1 MRAPFAR
8 RVMPLF
14 YAALVAAWSAPAD
27 ADLHYSNSIY
37 GPFQISYAGSARN
50 AAAPGPSAPAVAES
64 ERVARELIRTN
75 RLLASV
81 EPKVNRSGDDKAKDD
96 LATAVARQ
104 VEARQAMVESQFARA
119 MRLTLEARAFGK
131 SAATKVGPLE
141 DDPDAVGRAL
151 EQTDDA
157 LARAR
162 DIIIE
167 GTVAPKTKRT
177 QDALE
182 TRQKGARDLL
192 REGKTRR
199 AFEETRHV
207 RDGVLQL
214 LRECADL
221 PVSEATAKKALKRAE
236 RATERADED
245 LGGNPTAE
253 AKRLEREGRAQL
265 LKARMALA
273 RRNFRETLLYAKL
286 VERKLELAVGAQRL
300 AISRS
305 E

>member
-1 MRAPFAR
+1 MRPPFAR
-8 RVMPLF
+8 RVPPLLC
-14 YAALVAAWSAPAD
+14 AALLSVAWSSPLGAD
-27 ADLHYSNSIY
+27 SHYSNSVY
-37 GPFQISYAGSARN
+37 GPFQISYASSVDAQHRST
-50 AAAPGPSAPAVAES
+50 APVAES
-64 ERVARELIRTN
+64 DRVARELIRTN

-104 VEARQAMVESQFARA
+104 VEARQAMVENQFARA

-141 DDPDAVGRAL
+141 EDPDAVGRAL

-162 DIIIE
+162 DLIIE
-167 GTVAPKTKRT
+167 GAAAPKVQRS

-182 TRQKGARDLL
+182 ARQKGARDLL
-192 REGKTRR
+192 KEGKTRR
-199 AFEETRHV
+199 AFEETRLV

-221 PVSEATAKKALKRAE
+221 PVSEAIAKKALKRAE

-245 LGGNPTAE
+245 LGQSPTAE
-253 AKRLEREGRAQL
+253 ARRLEREARAQL
-265 LKARMALA
+265 QKARLAHA

-286 VERKLELAVGAQRL
+286 VERNLELAIGAQRL